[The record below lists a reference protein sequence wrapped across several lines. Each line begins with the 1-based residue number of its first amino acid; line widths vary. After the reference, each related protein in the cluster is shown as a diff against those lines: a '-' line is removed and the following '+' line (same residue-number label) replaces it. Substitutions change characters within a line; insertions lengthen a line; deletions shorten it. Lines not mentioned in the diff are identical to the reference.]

1 MINPFGSEKLEP
13 LYVEDQSEREA
24 LKLEAET
31 LSSIKI
37 SSAAAAN
44 AVMLGAGYFNPL
56 KGFMNLEEMQSVA
69 ESMKLSSGVF
79 WPVPI
84 INMVPEDELGSEIL
98 NQPRIALKDP
108 NVDGNPVIAL
118 QEVESIETL
127 GEDEKKAEEEHVV
140 RDSQSSFS

>member
-1 MINPFGSEKLEP
+1 MINPYGSEKLEP

-56 KGFMNLEEMQSVA
+56 KGFI
-69 ESMKLSSGVF
+69 
-79 WPVPI
+79 P
-84 INMVPEDELGSEIL
+84 
-98 NQPRIALKDP
+98 LK
-108 NVDGNPVIAL
+108 IFL
-118 QEVESIETL
+118 
-127 GEDEKKAEEEHVV
+127 
-140 RDSQSSFS
+140 

>member
-1 MINPFGSEKLEP
+1 MINPYGSEKLEP

-37 SSAAAAN
+37 SFAVAAN

-56 KGFMNLEEMQSVA
+56 KGFMNLVEIQSVA

-84 INMVPEDELGSEIL
+84 INSK
-98 NQPRIALKDP
+98 QK
-108 NVDGNPVIAL
+108 
-118 QEVESIETL
+118 
-127 GEDEKKAEEEHVV
+127 
-140 RDSQSSFS
+140 